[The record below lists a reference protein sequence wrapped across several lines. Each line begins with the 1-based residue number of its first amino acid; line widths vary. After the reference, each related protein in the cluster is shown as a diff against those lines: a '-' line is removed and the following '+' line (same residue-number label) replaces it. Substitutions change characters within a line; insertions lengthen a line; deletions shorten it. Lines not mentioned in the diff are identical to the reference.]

1 MLKVGHFNK
10 LTVLKHVDF
19 GLYLDGGVE
28 AGEILLP
35 RKYITDNCQVGD
47 SLDVF
52 LCYDSEDRLIATTET
67 PKAEVGQFA
76 CLKVVAKNS
85 VGAFLDWGLPKD
97 LFLPFAE
104 QSHHFQIGDDVVVY
118 LYLDNTNRIA
128 ASMRLERNIDK
139 NPGDYE
145 ENQRVDLMIIGKTDL
160 GYKAVINGRH
170 WGLLYHNEV
179 FQPLKY
185 GQKIHG
191 YIKAVREGDGKIDL
205 SLQKIGHQGGGD
217 ITPKILELLEKSGGF
232 LAISDK
238 ISAEKIYDLFGASK
252 KKYKIALG
260 GLYKKR
266 LITISEDG
274 IRLNPAKTSKTR
286 PNS

>member
-1 MLKVGHFNK
+1 MIKIGEINK

-19 GLYLDGGVE
+19 GLYLQGDE
-28 AGEILLP
+28 ETGEILLP
-35 RKYITDNCQVGD
+35 RKYINDNCQVGD

-67 PKAEVGQFA
+67 PKAMVGEFA
-76 CLKVVAKNS
+76 CLKVAETNS

-104 QSHHFQIGDDVVVY
+104 QSHRFQQGDEVVVF

-139 NPGDYE
+139 NPGSYE
-145 ENQRVDLMIIGKTDL
+145 ADQAVDLMIVGKTDL
-160 GYKAVINGRH
+160 GYKAIINGRH
-170 WGLLYHNEV
+170 WGILYFNEV
-179 FQPLKY
+179 FQPLRY
-185 GQKIHG
+185 GQKIAG
-191 YIKAVREGDGKIDL
+191 FIKAIRPMDGKIDL
-205 SLQKIGHQGGGD
+205 RLQKTGHQAGD
-217 ITPKILELLEKSGGF
+217 EIAPKILALLEKSGGYV
-232 LAISDK
+232 AINEK
-238 ISAEKIYDLFGASK
+238 TSAEKIYELFGASK

-266 LITISEDG
+266 LISIETEG
-274 IRLNPAKTSKTR
+274 IRLIR
-286 PNS
+286 L